1 MAPALLTRLLAETPP
16 REVTRAGEWMGLGT
30 WRALPWSGS
39 LTSEGLPS
47 PEGWLVIDVA
57 ARDSKSR
64 VPSLGQEVTRG
75 RNQLFL
81 KRGGLLSGCCVPPT
95 RSERDPPDLGPRARR
110 PALETSQR
118 RAFQPRALVQIQP
131 QGLVVRSRLSPA
143 CTVLASGGRARC
155 RKRKSKRCLRGFSM
169 RRALLLLRDQP
180 SVICPNSA
188 ENVSASTPGKE
199 ETPHCGRCF
208 LLGLLVKVSPHLRI
222 GN

>member
-81 KRGGLLSGCCVPPT
+81 KGEDSSRGAVFHPLGLSRTRRTWVPG
-95 RSERDPPDLGPRARR
+95 LG
-110 PALETSQR
+110 ALPWR
-118 RAFQPRALVQIQP
+118 HL
-131 QGLVVRSRLSPA
+131 G
-143 CTVLASGGRARC
+143 GGRSSPELLFR
-155 RKRKSKRCLRGFSM
+155 FSP
-169 RRALLLLRDQP
+169 RVWSCAAG
-180 SVICPNSA
+180 C
-188 ENVSASTPGKE
+188 
-199 ETPHCGRCF
+199 
-208 LLGLLVKVSPHLRI
+208 HLRAQSWLRAAGPGAGK
-222 GN
+222 GNQNAA